1 MSRIYD
7 GHQIYDCTVIQDVG
21 NFSRWRGRAVTL
33 NNRTWSKPSNSTNQ
47 PGGRDD
53 TRNEC
58 ICVIGAA
65 EIEADVEV
73 VGVGGMETG
82 VGAPGVAAAGVGAV
96 GIGGAVTGTEASC
109 GMAGDA
115 VEETNGGLEVEAEDV
130 PAG

>member
-1 MSRIYD
+1 M
-7 GHQIYDCTVIQDVG
+7 H
-21 NFSRWRGRAVTL
+21 FSRWRGRAVTL

-47 PGGRDD
+47 TGGRDD
-53 TRNEC
+53 IRNEC

-65 EIEADVEV
+65 EIEADV
-73 VGVGGMETG
+73 GVGGIETG

-96 GIGGAVTGTEASC
+96 GIGGAVTGMEAHC

-130 PAG
+130 PTG